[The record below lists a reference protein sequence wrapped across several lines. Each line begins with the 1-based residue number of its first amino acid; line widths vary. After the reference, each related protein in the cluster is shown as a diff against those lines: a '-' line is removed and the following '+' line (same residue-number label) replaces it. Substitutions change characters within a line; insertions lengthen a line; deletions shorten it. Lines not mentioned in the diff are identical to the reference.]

1 MYSACFD
8 IHGLLIRVLYSTLV
22 VLSMIFSSSTAS
34 LCQQLV
40 KLAYVLYVVENGLLL
55 VRQKCD
61 QKVVHRFTLQQLYNT
76 AYVDSYF
83 QLCS

>member
-8 IHGLLIRVLYSTLV
+8 IHGLLIWVLYSTLV

-34 LCQQLV
+34 LCQLV

-76 AYVDSYF
+76 TYVDSYF